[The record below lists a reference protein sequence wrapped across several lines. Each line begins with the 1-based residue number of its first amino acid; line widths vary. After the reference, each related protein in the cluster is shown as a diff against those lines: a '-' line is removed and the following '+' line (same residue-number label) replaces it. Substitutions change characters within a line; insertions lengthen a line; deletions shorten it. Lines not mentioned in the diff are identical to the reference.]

1 MPGEFFLILLG
12 ELIFIDDHR
21 EAINVNFEAHRS
33 WTPVEIESFTNL

>member
-21 EAINVNFEAHRS
+21 EAMNVNFDGLIVRV
-33 WTPVEIESFTNL
+33 PQLI